1 MKLTD
6 DTVLSDRY
14 DAIVV
19 GAGLGGM
26 AAASLLAKRGLAVLM
41 IDQQGK
47 PGGSCT
53 SFRRKDV
60 TYDVGTAM
68 RYGFGQ
74 RGFGPFHFLM
84 NELEEPID
92 VVAHATLARMTFEGQ
107 PITFWPDV
115 DRFLEELG
123 RLFPEEKEGLRAF
136 YRDLYGMYEHI
147 VLKNEV
153 IVPPSEFSPRQ
164 ALRSLLSGPVQ
175 VLRMQKLLSTS
186 VRALLDRYFQ
196 GEPIITFFDKLC
208 SAYCYCTADEAPA
221 VLAATMFL
229 DNHIGGVYY
238 PAGGA
243 QMLPNTIERA
253 FERLGG
259 QALYHTLVDEIL
271 IRRGRAYGVR
281 LADGSEIHAERVVAN
296 ATVWNLYGKLVR
308 PEHIRPE
315 RLAWARGLVPT
326 FPSMTLY
333 LLVDRAALP
342 EDVLPWEVFIEDR
355 TVIDS
360 TDLTLYINS
369 LVDQTLCPPGKLV
382 ITVIAPNLQSW
393 PSPDSPEYG
402 APAYAEQKRAAAQAM
417 LDQIEQHFPGFASHI
432 EAMAVGTPTTVE
444 RYLLKNWGAVGGP
457 KNAIGQEMLKRLH
470 ARSEWQ
476 NLYVCGDSTVMATGA
491 PATVVSGVG
500 AANRVLEGAHLRRY
514 DARRFEREYVRFV
527 EVPFRRRALQPGEP
541 LTPESAA
548 LAAAQCQGCEEPAC
562 VRGCPATIDIP
573 GLMRRMEA
581 RNYLGAARELHRR
594 SPFGALCGLAC
605 PAAEHCE
612 RRCYRHSFA
621 GQPVRI
627 AELVRW
633 VEQEAGEAG
642 WLHAE
647 AVHPGWRAAILGDSV
662 AGWTCAYFLSLAG
675 CAVGVFGEAPQPLP
689 ALDAAEEGLAAILRG
704 GARYL
709 GGQRAADLDAAS
721 LRRAYRAVYVA
732 EETWATRWPA
742 AECGDGVL
750 AAPAGVSGFGAGQAA
765 AEGRAAA
772 LAIQACLAAA
782 HG

>member
-14 DAIVV
+14 DVIVV

-41 IDQQGK
+41 IDQQAK

-68 RYGFGQ
+68 LYGFGQ
-74 RGFGPFHFLM
+74 RGFRPFHFLL

-115 DRFLEELG
+115 ERFLEELG
-123 RLFPEEKEGLRAF
+123 RLFPEEQEGLRAF

-259 QALYHTLVDEIL
+259 QALYHALVDEIL

-281 LADGSEIHAERVVAN
+281 LADGSEIRAERVVAN

-369 LVDQTLCPPGKLV
+369 LVDQTLCP
-382 ITVIAPNLQSW
+382 
-393 PSPDSPEYG
+393 
-402 APAYAEQKRAAAQAM
+402 
-417 LDQIEQHFPGFASHI
+417 AS
-432 EAMAVGTPTTVE
+432 
-444 RYLLKNWGAVGGP
+444 
-457 KNAIGQEMLKRLH
+457 
-470 ARSEWQ
+470 
-476 NLYVCGDSTVMATGA
+476 
-491 PATVVSGVG
+491 
-500 AANRVLEGAHLRRY
+500 
-514 DARRFEREYVRFV
+514 
-527 EVPFRRRALQPGEP
+527 
-541 LTPESAA
+541 
-548 LAAAQCQGCEEPAC
+548 
-562 VRGCPATIDIP
+562 
-573 GLMRRMEA
+573 
-581 RNYLGAARELHRR
+581 
-594 SPFGALCGLAC
+594 
-605 PAAEHCE
+605 
-612 RRCYRHSFA
+612 
-621 GQPVRI
+621 
-627 AELVRW
+627 
-633 VEQEAGEAG
+633 
-642 WLHAE
+642 
-647 AVHPGWRAAILGDSV
+647 
-662 AGWTCAYFLSLAG
+662 
-675 CAVGVFGEAPQPLP
+675 
-689 ALDAAEEGLAAILRG
+689 
-704 GARYL
+704 
-709 GGQRAADLDAAS
+709 
-721 LRRAYRAVYVA
+721 
-732 EETWATRWPA
+732 
-742 AECGDGVL
+742 
-750 AAPAGVSGFGAGQAA
+750 
-765 AEGRAAA
+765 
-772 LAIQACLAAA
+772 
-782 HG
+782 